1 MAEELRKQGGLV
13 DAAAVDAADKMVDQA
28 AVAPELDEAAKA
40 AAAREARR
48 QALYEENERAE
59 DERARAEAERMRD
72 VDDEDEDETPRDTW
86 ATVRRLW
93 SEAAGD
99 HWRFYIVFASIV
111 FYVIFNT
118 AAPAYSARVI
128 DELWGHIQ
136 VAFANDT
143 TFSITWENCGKTIFV
158 YFMIWTAAA
167 SFYALQSF
175 LMSSV
180 AERLN
185 LRLRNRI
192 EQKLNRLPLAYF
204 DAHRPGEVVSRATN
218 DLDKM
223 SESMQRGL
231 LQLLVSIGTVVGA
244 VSVMFVFSV
253 QLTLVFLFFTALSLL
268 VTKVVSRRTH
278 DVTGE
283 RQEWVSKIT
292 SAVEE
297 GYSGRLVIR
306 AFNRER
312 QSSAEVHQASGELAR
327 VSAKADFMINA
338 VGPAVRFIGRLAQI
352 VIALVGCSM
361 LVAGHMTVG
370 VFQAFFQFIYEASEP
385 MTQLSFTFNSLQ
397 SALASA
403 ERVFDLL
410 DEPEMEADPLP
421 DEAAK
426 LPGRVEGRVAF
437 EHVRFGYSPDK
448 PLMRDVSFAAEPGQ
462 KIAVVGTTGAGKT
475 TLINLLM
482 RFYEID
488 GGRITLD
495 GVDTSRMD
503 RGELRQQ
510 FGMVLQDAWLFDGT
524 IAENIAYGCP
534 DATREHVIEAAKRAH
549 AHKFIVQLPGGYDTV
564 IGEDGGTFSQGQK
577 QLLCIARVMLTDPA
591 ILLLDE
597 ATSSIDTR
605 TELQV
610 QAAFDELMAGRTS
623 FVVAHRLSTI
633 RNADCILVMR
643 DGQIIERGTHDEL
656 LAAGGF
662 YAELYRS
669 QFAQ

>member
-1 MAEELRKQGGLV
+1 MTEELKKQGGV
-13 DAAAVDAADKMVDQA
+13 DDAAAAGLVEETAAASTELDDAAK
-28 AVAPELDEAAKA
+28 
-40 AAAREARR
+40 REARR

-128 DELWGHIQ
+128 DELWGHMKL
-136 VAFANDT
+136 AFANNT
-143 TFSITWENCGKTIFV
+143 TFSITWENCGRTIFI

-192 EQKLNRLPLAYF
+192 AQKLNRLPLAYF

-253 QLTLVFLFFTALSLL
+253 PLTLVFLFFTALSLL

-306 AFNRER
+306 AFNREH
-312 QSSAEVHQASGELAR
+312 QSSAEVHEASGELAR

-426 LPGRVEGRVAF
+426 LPGRVEGRVSF
-437 EHVRFGYSPDK
+437 EHVRFGYAPDK
-448 PLMRDVSFAAEPGQ
+448 PLMRDVSFTAEPGQ

-495 GVDTSRMD
+495 GVDTRLMD

-510 FGMVLQDAWLFDGT
+510 FGMVLQDTWLFEGT
-524 IAENIAYGCP
+524 VAENIAYGCP
-534 DATREHVIEAAKRAH
+534 DATREQVIEAAKRAH

-656 LAAGGF
+656 LASGGF

>member
-1 MAEELRKQGGLV
+1 MTEELKKQGGV
-13 DAAAVDAADKMVDQA
+13 DDAAAAGLVEEMAAA
-28 AVAPELDEAAKA
+28 STELDDAAKA
-40 AAAREARR
+40 AAEREARR

-136 VAFANDT
+136 VAFVNNA
-143 TFSITWENCGKTIFV
+143 TFSITWENCGRTIFI
-158 YFMIWTAAA
+158 YFLIWTAAA

-192 EQKLNRLPLAYF
+192 AQKLNRLPLAYF

-421 DEAAK
+421 DKAAK
-426 LPGRVEGRVAF
+426 LPGRVEGRVSF
-437 EHVRFGYSPDK
+437 EHVRFGYAPDK
-448 PLMRDVSFAAEPGQ
+448 PLMRDVSFTAEPGQ

-534 DATREHVIEAAKRAH
+534 EATHDAAARA
-549 AHKFIVQLPGGYDTV
+549 AQVDFFVRTMPQGYDTRV
-564 IGEDGGTFSQGQK
+564 ANDAESISQGQR
-577 QLLCIARVMLTDPA
+577 QLLTIARVLLNNPA
-591 ILLLDE
+591 ILILDE
-597 ATSSIDTR
+597 ATSSVDTR
-605 TELQV
+605 TEL
-610 QAAFDELMAGRTS
+610 AIGRAMDALMRGRTS
-623 FVVAHRLSTI
+623 FVIAHRLSTI
-633 RNADCILVMR
+633 VDADLILVM
-643 DGQIIERGTHDEL
+643 DHGNIIEQGTHKEL
-656 LAAGGF
+656 LAAEGA
-662 YAELYRS
+662 YADLYLS
-669 QFAQ
+669 QFA

>member
-1 MAEELRKQGGLV
+1 MTEELKKQGGV
-13 DAAAVDAADKMVDQA
+13 DDAAAAGLVEETAA
-28 AVAPELDEAAKA
+28 AVPELDDAAKA
-40 AAAREARR
+40 AAEREARR

-72 VDDEDEDETPRDTW
+72 VDDEDEDETPRDIW

-93 SEAAGD
+93 NEATGD
-99 HWRFYIVFASIV
+99 HWRFYIVFVSIV

-118 AAPAYSARVI
+118 AAPAYSAHVI

-143 TFSITWENCGKTIFV
+143 TFNITWESCGRTIFI
-158 YFMIWTAAA
+158 YFLIWTAAG

-192 EQKLNRLPLAYF
+192 AQKLSRLPLAYF

-231 LQLLVSIGTVVGA
+231 LQLLMSIGTVTGA
-244 VSVMFVFSV
+244 IIMMFVYSV
-253 QLTLVFLFFTALSLL
+253 RLTLIFLGFTAVSLL
-268 VTKVVSRRTH
+268 VTKVVSHRTH

-312 QSSAEVHQASGELAR
+312 QSSAEVHEASGELAR

-410 DEPEMEADPLP
+410 DEPEMEADPQP
-421 DEAAK
+421 GEAAK

-437 EHVRFGYSPDK
+437 EHVRFGYAPDK
-448 PLMRDVSFAAEPGQ
+448 PLMRDVSFTAEPGQ

-503 RGELRQQ
+503 RGELRRE

-524 IAENIAYGCP
+524 IAENIAYGCR
-534 DATREHVIEAAKRAH
+534 ATRDEVVAAARA
-549 AHKFIVQLPGGYDTV
+549 AQVDFFVRTMPQGYDTRV
-564 IGEDGGTFSQGQK
+564 ANDAESISQGQR
-577 QLLCIARVMLTDPA
+577 QLLTIARVLLNNPA
-591 ILLLDE
+591 ILILDE
-597 ATSSIDTR
+597 ATSSVDTR
-605 TELQV
+605 TEL
-610 QAAFDELMAGRTS
+610 AIGRAMDALMRGRTS
-623 FVVAHRLSTI
+623 FVIAHRLSTI
-633 RNADCILVMR
+633 VDADLILVM
-643 DGQIIERGTHDEL
+643 DHGNIIEQGTHKEL
-656 LAAGGF
+656 LAAEGA
-662 YAELYRS
+662 YADLYLS
-669 QFAQ
+669 QFA